1 MEPFAGHLATRNS
14 TDLARSALPGAP
26 VQPPPNPR
34 TPRVR
39 PALAAGLRWTA
50 HRLASLA
57 EKVEVELP
65 GPRRVSRPSA
75 DC

>member
-14 TDLARSALPGAP
+14 TDLARSALPNAP
-26 VQPPPNPR
+26 VQRPPEPR

-39 PALAAGLRWTA
+39 PALATGLWWSATRLARLAAKLEAGL
-50 HRLASLA
+50 
-57 EKVEVELP
+57 P
-65 GPRRVSRPSA
+65 GRALTEPSP